1 MIDRIVVPGLC
12 HGISPICY
20 GYQECS
26 PSYAFGPAVRSYYLL
41 HYICAGSG
49 TLYKDGQ
56 AYPVNTGDI
65 FVILPGET
73 TTYQASGDTP
83 WVYCWLGF
91 HCPNKLD
98 FLQVPVLRQTSAGH
112 IFEQIRQCA
121 EAEQGDFRIFSLTY
135 ELLRQ
140 LSAPAKRSVENYAVY
155 ARTHL
160 ENMYMAAVTIED
172 LANTLHI
179 DRRHLTNIFRKS
191 YGISPHAFL
200 MELRLNKAREFLR
213 SGCSVTDAAAMAG
226 FSDLP
231 NFSKKYKSRFG
242 LCPRDEKEQTRHT

>member
-1 MIDRIVVPGLC
+1 MTDRIVVPGLC

-26 PSYAFGPAVRSYYLL
+26 PAYAFGPAVRSYYLL

-49 TLYKDGQ
+49 TLYKNGQ
-56 AYPVNTGDI
+56 AFPVNTGDV

-73 TTYQASGDTP
+73 TTYQASADTP

-91 HCPNKLD
+91 HCPGDLD
-98 FLQVPVLRQTSAGH
+98 FLKAPVLRQPPVRH
-112 IFEQIRQCA
+112 VFEQIRQCA
-121 EAEQGDFRIFSLTY
+121 EEELGDFRIFSLTH
-135 ELLRQ
+135 ELLWQ
-140 LSAPAKRSVENYAVY
+140 LSTPAKRPVENYAVY

-160 ENMYMAAVTIED
+160 ENMYMTTVTIEE
-172 LANTLHI
+172 LANILHI
-179 DRRHLTNIFRKS
+179 DRRYLTNVFRKA

-200 MELRLNKAREFLR
+200 MELRLKKAREFLR

-242 LCPRDEKEQTRHT
+242 LCPRDEKAQTRHA

>member
-26 PSYAFGPAVRSYYLL
+26 PSYAFGPAVRGYYLL

-56 AYPVNTGDI
+56 AYQVNTGDI

-73 TTYQASGDTP
+73 TTYQASADTP
-83 WVYCWLGF
+83 WDYCWLGF
-91 HCPNKLD
+91 HCPDKLD
-98 FLQVPVLRQTSAGH
+98 FLHTPVLRQPSVGH
-112 IFEQIRQCA
+112 IFEKIRLCA

-135 ELLRQ
+135 ELLCQ
-140 LSAPAKRSVENYAVY
+140 LSAPAKRPVENYAVY

-160 ENMYMAAVTIED
+160 ETMYMTAVSIED
-172 LANTLHI
+172 LASTLHI
-179 DRRHLTNIFRKS
+179 DRRYLTNVFRKA

-213 SGCSVTDAAAMAG
+213 SGCSVTEAAAMAG
-226 FSDLP
+226 FSDLA
-231 NFSKKYKSRFG
+231 NFSKKYKSHFG
-242 LCPRDEKEQTRHT
+242 LCPRDEKTQTRYA